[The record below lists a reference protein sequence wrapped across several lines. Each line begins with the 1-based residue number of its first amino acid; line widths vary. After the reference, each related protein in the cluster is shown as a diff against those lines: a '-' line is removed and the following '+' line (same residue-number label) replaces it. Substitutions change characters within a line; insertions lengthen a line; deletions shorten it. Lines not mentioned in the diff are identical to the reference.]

1 MKNVTVTLDER
12 TARWARV
19 EAARKDIS
27 LSAFLRE
34 MLERAQATQESYP
47 AAMRRYQARPPVK
60 LKARGRY
67 PSREELHDRDA
78 LR

>member
-1 MKNVTVTLDER
+1 MKNVTITLDEK

-27 LSAFLRE
+27 LSSFLRE

-47 AAMRRYQARPPVK
+47 AAMRRHQARPPVS

>member
-12 TARWARV
+12 TALWARV
-19 EAARKDIS
+19 EAAKRDIS

-34 MLERAQATQESYP
+34 MLERAHAAQESYP
-47 AAMRRYQARPPVK
+47 GAMQRYQSRQPTR
-60 LKARGRY
+60 LKTSGHY
-67 PSREELHDRDA
+67 PSREELHERDG